1 MEQLNQD
8 SISSNVGE
16 NKIGLSHC
24 SSRNRVLIV
33 KVQQSR
39 QSCQINLYSGKAST
53 ERERERERGVL
64 VALFGN
70 CFNQR
75 VSRVA
80 SNYRLSSGSTCR
92 PTAAPWAKF
101 SRNSC
106 RIITRS
112 LPNRGENN
120 RISFVLRILK
130 FSRRS
135 SSVPTR
141 VTRRSRD
148 ERSYYIYLNG
158 FNCDLS
164 PSSLPPSPISIRTL
178 LSTFAR
184 AYCLP
189 PFTADF
195 SSPLL
200 FAPDIFFSMDI
211 SGIHRDRSLNRF
223 DSHHSSILPK
233 AKTPNIARTVFP
245 RLHPLRSSSINYHRL
260 KRCRSWPMITSTLL
274 QSTPFNLPVS
284 FEASRPGGMRKQV
297 GSLVKSSKER
307 PLLVKGTG
315 VDQFTP

>member
-1 MEQLNQD
+1 MD
-8 SISSNVGE
+8 
-16 NKIGLSHC
+16 
-24 SSRNRVLIV
+24 LI
-33 KVQQSR
+33 
-39 QSCQINLYSGKAST
+39 AT
-53 ERERERERGVL
+53 
-64 VALFGN
+64 F
-70 CFNQR
+70 
-75 VSRVA
+75 
-80 SNYRLSSGSTCR
+80 
-92 PTAAPWAKF
+92 P
-101 SRNSC
+101 
-106 RIITRS
+106 
-112 LPNRGENN
+112 
-120 RISFVLRILK
+120 
-130 FSRRS
+130 
-135 SSVPTR
+135 
-141 VTRRSRD
+141 
-148 ERSYYIYLNG
+148 
-158 FNCDLS
+158 

-223 DSHHSSILPK
+223 DFHHSSILPK

-297 GSLVKSSKER
+297 GSFVKSSKER